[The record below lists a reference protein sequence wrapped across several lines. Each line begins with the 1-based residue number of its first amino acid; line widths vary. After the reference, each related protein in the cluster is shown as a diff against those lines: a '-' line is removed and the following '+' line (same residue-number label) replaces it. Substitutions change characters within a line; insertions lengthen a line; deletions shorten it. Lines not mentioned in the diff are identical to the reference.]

1 MWYYT
6 IENKR
11 KLITVK
17 KERFIMKSKIKVL
30 LLTSIIASSCISCTF
45 AQAGGVI
52 GGADGRA
59 VGMVMDSGVS
69 LGNSIGRSI
78 KGAISNRNSKTPKAP
93 KTSTTNINTNTTK
106 TVNLKNTS

>member
-1 MWYYT
+1 
-6 IENKR
+6 
-11 KLITVK
+11 
-17 KERFIMKSKIKVL
+17 MKSKIKVL

-59 VGMVMDSGVS
+59 VGMVMDSRVT

-78 KGAISNRNSKTPKAP
+78 KGAISNKMSKTPKTPKAP

-106 TVNLKNTS
+106 TVNLKNTSTSTTTNKNKK

>member
-45 AQAGGVI
+45 AQAGKII
-52 GGADGRA
+52 GG
-59 VGMVMDSGVS
+59 
-69 LGNSIGRSI
+69 
-78 KGAISNRNSKTPKAP
+78 
-93 KTSTTNINTNTTK
+93 
-106 TVNLKNTS
+106 